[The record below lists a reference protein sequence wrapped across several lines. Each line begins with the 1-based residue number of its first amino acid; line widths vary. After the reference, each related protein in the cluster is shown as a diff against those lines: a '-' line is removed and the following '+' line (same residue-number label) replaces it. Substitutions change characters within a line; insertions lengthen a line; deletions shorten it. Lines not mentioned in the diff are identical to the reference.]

1 MHEFEAKIETPDGV
15 LDTFICHPEEDGP
28 HPAVI
33 LYMDAPGIR
42 EELRDMTRRIG
53 TVGYYAVLPNMYYRD
68 GTEGNYSFDASRMR
82 EPGGE
87 AEFQKMFDV
96 MNTLSNNIIIAD
108 TKPLLEYIR
117 GDNNAKAGPVGCT
130 GYCMSGQYVTSVAAA
145 YPDDFAA
152 AASFYGV
159 GIVTKRDDSPHLKAG
174 DVKGELY
181 LAFAEEDEYVPQEV
195 LDQIP
200 GAYEAAGVNCRV
212 EVYPGTHHGFAFPQ
226 RPVYN
231 KAAGERHWERL
242 FALFDRNLRS

>member
-1 MHEFEAKIETPDGV
+1 MREKDIIIKTPDGD

-42 EELRDMTRRIG
+42 EELRDMVRRIA

-68 GTEGNYSFDASRMR
+68 GTEGNYSFDAVKMR
-82 EPGGE
+82 EPGGGE
-87 AEFQKMFDV
+87 EFKKMFDV
-96 MNTLSNNIIIAD
+96 MNSLSNDIVIAD
-108 TKPLLEYIR
+108 TKSLLEYIR
-117 GDNNAKAGPVGCT
+117 SDANAKPGPVGCT

-159 GIVTKRDDSPHLKAG
+159 GIFTDRDDSPHLKA
-174 DVKGELY
+174 DKVKAELY
-181 LAFAEEDEYVPQEV
+181 LGFAERDDYVPSET
-195 LDQIP
+195 LPQISA
-200 GAYEAAGVNCRV
+200 AYEKAGVNCRV
-212 EVYPGTHHGFAFPQ
+212 EVYPDTDHGFAFPQ

-231 KAAGERHWERL
+231 KQAGERHWERL
-242 FALFDRNLRS
+242 FALFDRNLK